1 MINIKS
7 DSRRIK
13 KGDIFVALDG
23 INSNGSC
30 YIQNAIASGASKI
43 VCKQGSFDVETINVT
58 DPKKYLTNYLIDNY
72 GKYLD
77 EMKIIGITGT
87 NGKTTVAYLIYQ
99 MLNSLGLKCA
109 YIGTIG
115 FYLDKKVYSLPNTSP
130 DTCML
135 YEMIMEAYD
144 NGFKHIVIEVSSQGL
159 AYNRFDGINFDY
171 AIFTNLTLDHLDFH
185 KTMENYALA
194 KKKLFQKLKESGI
207 GLVNADDKYKKYF
220 TCKNLVTYGLDSGDY
235 RVIDYKLSMNDTM
248 IDIEY
253 KDNRYKYLYPLIGKY
268 NIYNMVATIAL
279 LNQMGIDFSKINTR
293 NIKSPDGR
301 MDILKY
307 KGNTIIIDYAH
318 TPDAMDNIY
327 KTIKPLVKGKI
338 ITVFG
343 CTGSRE
349 REKRPLMMQ
358 LALNN
363 SDYVYV
369 TSDDLHEESFSD
381 IVSDMLKNV
390 VSNKYEVIQDRGV
403 AIKKAMDRLSS
414 SDMLLIL
421 GKGHE
426 QFIIVGNKQIPF
438 NDHKKVMEIIE
449 NMKSS
454 DKV

>member
-144 NGFKHIVIEVSSQGL
+144 NGFRHIVIEVSSQGL

-349 REKRPLMMQ
+349 KAKRPIMMQ
-358 LALNN
+358 LALEN
-363 SDYVYV
+363 SSYVYV
-369 TSDDLHEESFSD
+369 TSDDLHEESFND
-381 IVSDMLKNV
+381 IVTDMTKNV
-390 VSNKYEVIQDRGV
+390 VSDKYEVIKNRGKAIME
-403 AIKKAMDRLSS
+403 AIKKLSIA
-414 SDMLLIL
+414 DTLLIL

-426 QFIIVGNKQIPF
+426 QFIIVGNKKIPF
-438 NDHKKVMEIIE
+438 NDHAKVVEILE
-449 NMKSS
+449 SLR
-454 DKV
+454 VR

>member
-144 NGFKHIVIEVSSQGL
+144 NGFRHIVIEVSSQGL

-279 LNQMGIDFSKINTR
+279 LNQMGIYFSKINTR

-307 KGNTIIIDYAH
+307 KENTIIIDYAH

-349 REKRPLMMQ
+349 KAKRPIMMQ
-358 LALNN
+358 LALEN
-363 SDYVYV
+363 SSYVYV
-369 TSDDLHEESFSD
+369 TSDDLHEESFND
-381 IVSDMLKNV
+381 IVSDMTKNV
-390 VSNKYEVIQDRGV
+390 VSDKYEVIKNRGKAIME
-403 AIKKAMDRLSS
+403 AIKKLSIA
-414 SDMLLIL
+414 DTLLIL

-426 QFIIVGNKQIPF
+426 QFIIVGNKKIPF
-438 NDHKKVMEIIE
+438 NDHAKVVEILE
-449 NMKSS
+449 SLR
-454 DKV
+454 VR

>member
-13 KGDIFVALDG
+13 NGDIFVALDG

-30 YIQNAIASGASKI
+30 YIQNAIEAGASKI
-43 VCKQGSFDVETINVT
+43 VCRQGSFDVETINVA
-58 DPKKYLTNYLIDNY
+58 DPKKYLTNYLVDNY
-72 GKYLD
+72 GKYLS

-87 NGKTTVAYLIYQ
+87 NGKTTTAYLIYQ
-99 MLNSLGLKCA
+99 LLNSLGLKCA

-135 YEMIMEAYD
+135 YEMLMETYD
-144 NGFKHIVIEVSSQGL
+144 NGFKYIVIEVSSQGL
-159 AYNRFDGINFDY
+159 AYKRFDGINFDY

-185 KTMENYALA
+185 KSMENYALA
-194 KKKLFQKLKESGI
+194 KQKLFQKLKPDGI
-207 GLVNADDKYKKYF
+207 GIVNSDDKYKKYF
-220 TCKNLVTYGLDSGDY
+220 TCKNLVTYGIDSGDY
-235 RVIDYKLSMNDTM
+235 SVIDYKLQVDNTI
-248 IDIEY
+248 IDIKY
-253 KDNRYKYLYPLIGKY
+253 KNNSYKYIYPLIGKY

-279 LNQMGIDFSKINTR
+279 LNQMGFDFSKINTN

-307 KGNTIIIDYAH
+307 KDNTIIIDYAH
-318 TPDAMDNIY
+318 TPDAMDNVY
-327 KTIKPLVKGKI
+327 KAVKPLVKGRI

-349 REKRPLMMQ
+349 KEKRPIMMQ

-369 TSDDLHEESFSD
+369 TSDDLHEESFDD
-381 IVSDMLKNV
+381 IVSDMTKNV
-390 VSNKYEVIQDRGV
+390 VSDKYEVIQDRGV
-403 AIKKAMDRLSS
+403 AITEAINRLSS

-426 QFIIVGNKQIPF
+426 QFIIVGNRQIPF
-438 NDHKKVMEIIE
+438 NDHKKVVEIIE
-449 NMKSS
+449 DMKVS
-454 DKV
+454 K

>member
-43 VCKQGSFDVETINVT
+43 VCKQGSFDVETINVA

-144 NGFKHIVIEVSSQGL
+144 NGFRHIVIEVSSQGL

-253 KDNRYKYLYPLIGKY
+253 KDNRYKYLYPVMGKY

-307 KGNTIIIDYAH
+307 KENTIIIDYAH

-349 REKRPLMMQ
+349 KAKRPIMMQ
-358 LALNN
+358 LALEN
-363 SDYVYV
+363 SSYVYV
-369 TSDDLHEESFSD
+369 TSDDLHEESFND
-381 IVSDMLKNV
+381 IVSDMTKNV
-390 VSNKYEVIQDRGV
+390 VSDKYEVIKNRGKAIME
-403 AIKKAMDRLSS
+403 AIKKLSIA
-414 SDMLLIL
+414 DTLLIL

-426 QFIIVGNKQIPF
+426 QFIIVGNKKIPF
-438 NDHKKVMEIIE
+438 NDHAKVVEILE
-449 NMKSS
+449 SLR
-454 DKV
+454 VR

>member
-87 NGKTTVAYLIYQ
+87 NGKTTTAYLIYQ

-144 NGFKHIVIEVSSQGL
+144 NGFRHIVIEVSSQGL

-349 REKRPLMMQ
+349 KAKRPIMMQ
-358 LALNN
+358 LALEN
-363 SDYVYV
+363 SSYVYV
-369 TSDDLHEESFSD
+369 TSDDLHEESFND
-381 IVSDMLKNV
+381 IVSDMTKNV
-390 VSNKYEVIQDRGV
+390 VSDKYEVIKNRGKAIME
-403 AIKKAMDRLSS
+403 AIKKLSIA
-414 SDMLLIL
+414 DTLLIL

-426 QFIIVGNKQIPF
+426 QFIIVGNKKIPF
-438 NDHKKVMEIIE
+438 NDHAKVVEILE
-449 NMKSS
+449 SLR
-454 DKV
+454 VR

>member
-144 NGFKHIVIEVSSQGL
+144 NGFRHIVIEVSSQGL

-253 KDNRYKYLYPLIGKY
+253 KANRYKYLYPLIGKY

-338 ITVFG
+338 ITVFE

-349 REKRPLMMQ
+349 KAKRPIMMQ
-358 LALNN
+358 LALEN
-363 SDYVYV
+363 SSYVYV
-369 TSDDLHEESFSD
+369 TSDDLHEESFND
-381 IVSDMLKNV
+381 IVSDMTKNV
-390 VSNKYEVIQDRGV
+390 VSDKYEVIKNRGKAIME
-403 AIKKAMDRLSS
+403 AIKKLSIA
-414 SDMLLIL
+414 DTLLIL

-426 QFIIVGNKQIPF
+426 QFIIVGNKKIPF
-438 NDHKKVMEIIE
+438 NDHAKVVEILE
-449 NMKSS
+449 SLR
-454 DKV
+454 VR

>member
-99 MLNSLGLKCA
+99 MLNSLGLECA

-144 NGFKHIVIEVSSQGL
+144 NGFRHIVIEVSSQGL

-349 REKRPLMMQ
+349 KAKRPIMMQ
-358 LALNN
+358 LALEN
-363 SDYVYV
+363 SSYVYV
-369 TSDDLHEESFSD
+369 TSDDLHEESFND
-381 IVSDMLKNV
+381 IVSDMTKNV
-390 VSNKYEVIQDRGV
+390 VSDKYEVIKNRGKAILE
-403 AIKKAMDRLSS
+403 AIKKLSIA
-414 SDMLLIL
+414 DTLLIL

-426 QFIIVGNKQIPF
+426 QFIIVGNKKIPF
-438 NDHKKVMEIIE
+438 NDHAKVVEILE
-449 NMKSS
+449 SLR
-454 DKV
+454 VR

>member
-99 MLNSLGLKCA
+99 MLNSLGLECA

-144 NGFKHIVIEVSSQGL
+144 NGFRHIVIEVSSQGL

-349 REKRPLMMQ
+349 KAKRPIMMQ
-358 LALNN
+358 LALEN
-363 SDYVYV
+363 SSYVYV
-369 TSDDLHEESFSD
+369 TSDDLHEESFND
-381 IVSDMLKNV
+381 IVSDMTKNV
-390 VSNKYEVIQDRGV
+390 VSDKYEVIKNRGKAIME
-403 AIKKAMDRLSS
+403 AIKKLSIA
-414 SDMLLIL
+414 DTLLIL

-426 QFIIVGNKQIPF
+426 QFIIVGNKKIPF
-438 NDHKKVMEIIE
+438 NDHAKVVEILE
-449 NMKSS
+449 SLR
-454 DKV
+454 VR

>member
-144 NGFKHIVIEVSSQGL
+144 NGFRHIVIEVSSQGL

-253 KDNRYKYLYPLIGKY
+253 KANRYKYLYPLIGKY

-349 REKRPLMMQ
+349 KAKRPIMMQ
-358 LALNN
+358 LALEN
-363 SDYVYV
+363 SSYVYV
-369 TSDDLHEESFSD
+369 TSDDLHEESFND
-381 IVSDMLKNV
+381 IVSDMTKNV
-390 VSNKYEVIQDRGV
+390 VSDKYEVIKNRGKAIME
-403 AIKKAMDRLSS
+403 AIKKLSIA
-414 SDMLLIL
+414 DTLLIL

-426 QFIIVGNKQIPF
+426 QFIIVGNKKIPF
-438 NDHKKVMEIIE
+438 NDHAKVVEILE
-449 NMKSS
+449 SLR
-454 DKV
+454 VR

>member
-144 NGFKHIVIEVSSQGL
+144 KGFRHIVIEVSSQGL

-220 TCKNLVTYGLDSGDY
+220 TCKNLVTYGIASGDY
-235 RVIDYKLSMNDTM
+235 RVVDYKLSMNDTM

-268 NIYNMVATIAL
+268 NIYNMIATIAL

-349 REKRPLMMQ
+349 KAKRPIMMQ
-358 LALNN
+358 LALEN
-363 SDYVYV
+363 SSYVYV
-369 TSDDLHEESFSD
+369 TSDDLHEESFND
-381 IVSDMLKNV
+381 IVSDMTKNV
-390 VSNKYEVIQDRGV
+390 VSDKYEVIQNRGKAIME
-403 AIKKAMDRLSS
+403 AIKKLSIA
-414 SDMLLIL
+414 DTLLIL

-426 QFIIVGNKQIPF
+426 QFIIVGNKKIPF
-438 NDHKKVMEIIE
+438 NDHAKVVEILE
-449 NMKSS
+449 SLR
-454 DKV
+454 VR

>member
-144 NGFKHIVIEVSSQGL
+144 NGFRHIVIEVSSQGL

-253 KDNRYKYLYPLIGKY
+253 KANRYKYLYPLIGKY

-349 REKRPLMMQ
+349 KAKRPIMMQ
-358 LALNN
+358 LALEN
-363 SDYVYV
+363 SSYVYV
-369 TSDDLHEESFSD
+369 TSDDLHEESFND
-381 IVSDMLKNV
+381 IVSDMTKNV
-390 VSNKYEVIQDRGV
+390 VSDKYEVIKNRGKAIME
-403 AIKKAMDRLSS
+403 AIKKLSIA
-414 SDMLLIL
+414 DTLLIL

-426 QFIIVGNKQIPF
+426 QFIIVGNKKIPF
-438 NDHKKVMEIIE
+438 NDHKVVEEILKKVE
-449 NMKSS
+449 
-454 DKV
+454 VR

>member
-1 MINIKS
+1 
-7 DSRRIK
+7 
-13 KGDIFVALDG
+13 
-23 INSNGSC
+23 
-30 YIQNAIASGASKI
+30 
-43 VCKQGSFDVETINVT
+43 
-58 DPKKYLTNYLIDNY
+58 
-72 GKYLD
+72 
-77 EMKIIGITGT
+77 MKIIGITGT
-87 NGKTTVAYLIYQ
+87 NGKTTTAYLIYQ

-144 NGFKHIVIEVSSQGL
+144 NGFRHIVIEVSSQGL

-307 KGNTIIIDYAH
+307 KENTIIIDYAH

-349 REKRPLMMQ
+349 KAKRPIMMQ
-358 LALNN
+358 LALEN
-363 SDYVYV
+363 SSYVYV
-369 TSDDLHEESFSD
+369 TSDDLHEESFND
-381 IVSDMLKNV
+381 IVSDMTKNV
-390 VSNKYEVIQDRGV
+390 VSDKYEVIQNRGKAIME
-403 AIKKAMDRLSS
+403 AIKKLSIA
-414 SDMLLIL
+414 DTLLIL

-426 QFIIVGNKQIPF
+426 QFIIVGNKKIPF
-438 NDHKKVMEIIE
+438 NDHAKVVEILE
-449 NMKSS
+449 SLR
-454 DKV
+454 VR

>member
-115 FYLDKKVYSLPNTSP
+115 FYLDKKVYSLSNTSP

-144 NGFKHIVIEVSSQGL
+144 NGFRHIVIEVSSQGL

-349 REKRPLMMQ
+349 KAKRPIMMQ
-358 LALNN
+358 LALEN
-363 SDYVYV
+363 SSYVYV
-369 TSDDLHEESFSD
+369 TSDDLHEESFND
-381 IVSDMLKNV
+381 IVSDMTKNV
-390 VSNKYEVIQDRGV
+390 VSDKYEVIKNRGKAIME
-403 AIKKAMDRLSS
+403 AIKKLSIA
-414 SDMLLIL
+414 DTLLIL

-426 QFIIVGNKQIPF
+426 QFIIVGNKKIPF
-438 NDHKKVMEIIE
+438 NDHAKVVEILE
-449 NMKSS
+449 SLR
-454 DKV
+454 VR

>member
-279 LNQMGIDFSKINTR
+279 INQMGIDFNKINTN
-293 NIKSPDGR
+293 NIKNPDGR
-301 MDILKY
+301 MDMLKY
-307 KGNTIIIDYAH
+307 KDNTIIIDYAH
-318 TPDAMDNIY
+318 TPDAMDNVY
-327 KTIKPLVKGKI
+327 KAVKPLVKGHI

>member
-87 NGKTTVAYLIYQ
+87 NGKTTTAYLIYQ

-115 FYLDKKVYSLPNTSP
+115 FYLDKKVYSLSNTSP

-144 NGFKHIVIEVSSQGL
+144 NGFRHIVIEVSSQGL

-279 LNQMGIDFSKINTR
+279 LNQMGIDFSKINT
-293 NIKSPDGR
+293 
-301 MDILKY
+301 
-307 KGNTIIIDYAH
+307 
-318 TPDAMDNIY
+318 
-327 KTIKPLVKGKI
+327 
-338 ITVFG
+338 
-343 CTGSRE
+343 
-349 REKRPLMMQ
+349 
-358 LALNN
+358 
-363 SDYVYV
+363 
-369 TSDDLHEESFSD
+369 
-381 IVSDMLKNV
+381 
-390 VSNKYEVIQDRGV
+390 
-403 AIKKAMDRLSS
+403 
-414 SDMLLIL
+414 
-421 GKGHE
+421 
-426 QFIIVGNKQIPF
+426 
-438 NDHKKVMEIIE
+438 
-449 NMKSS
+449 
-454 DKV
+454 

>member
-144 NGFKHIVIEVSSQGL
+144 NGFRHIVIEVSSQGL

-349 REKRPLMMQ
+349 KAKRPIMMQ
-358 LALNN
+358 LALEN
-363 SDYVYV
+363 SSYVYV
-369 TSDDLHEESFSD
+369 TSDDLHEESFND
-381 IVSDMLKNV
+381 IVSDMTKNV
-390 VSNKYEVIQDRGV
+390 VSDKYEVIKNRGKAIME
-403 AIKKAMDRLSS
+403 AIKKLSIA
-414 SDMLLIL
+414 DTLLIL

-426 QFIIVGNKQIPF
+426 QFIIVGNKKIPF
-438 NDHKKVMEIIE
+438 NDHAKVVEILE
-449 NMKSS
+449 SLR
-454 DKV
+454 VR

>member
-30 YIQNAIASGASKI
+30 YIQNAIVSGASKI

-144 NGFKHIVIEVSSQGL
+144 NGFRHIVIEVSSQGL

-268 NIYNMVATIAL
+268 NIYNMIATIAL

-307 KGNTIIIDYAH
+307 KGNTIIIDYEH

-349 REKRPLMMQ
+349 KAKRPIMMQ
-358 LALNN
+358 LALEN
-363 SDYVYV
+363 SSYVYV
-369 TSDDLHEESFSD
+369 TSDDLHEESFND
-381 IVSDMLKNV
+381 IVSDMTKNV
-390 VSNKYEVIQDRGV
+390 VSDKYEVIKNRGKAIME
-403 AIKKAMDRLSS
+403 AIKKLSIA
-414 SDMLLIL
+414 DTLLIL

-426 QFIIVGNKQIPF
+426 QFIIVGNKKIPF
-438 NDHKKVMEIIE
+438 NDHEKVVEILE
-449 NMKSS
+449 SLR
-454 DKV
+454 VR

>member
-144 NGFKHIVIEVSSQGL
+144 NGFRHIVIEVSSQGL

-194 KKKLFQKLKESGI
+194 KKKLFQKLKDNGI

-307 KGNTIIIDYAH
+307 KENTIIIDYAH

-349 REKRPLMMQ
+349 KAKRPIMMQ
-358 LALNN
+358 LALEN
-363 SDYVYV
+363 SSYVYV
-369 TSDDLHEESFSD
+369 TSDDLHEESFND
-381 IVSDMLKNV
+381 IVSDMTKNV
-390 VSNKYEVIQDRGV
+390 VSDKYEVIKNRGKAIME
-403 AIKKAMDRLSS
+403 AIKKLSIA
-414 SDMLLIL
+414 DTLLIL

-426 QFIIVGNKQIPF
+426 QFIIVGNKKIPF
-438 NDHKKVMEIIE
+438 NDHAKVVEILE
-449 NMKSS
+449 SLR
-454 DKV
+454 VR

>member
-87 NGKTTVAYLIYQ
+87 NGKTTTAYLIYQ

-194 KKKLFQKLKESGI
+194 KKKLFQKLKKSGI

-220 TCKNLVTYGLDSGDY
+220 TCQNLVTYGIASGDY

-268 NIYNMVATIAL
+268 NIYNMIATIAL

-307 KGNTIIIDYAH
+307 KENTIIIDYAH

-327 KTIKPLVKGKI
+327 KTVKPLVKGKI

-349 REKRPLMMQ
+349 KAKRPIMMQ
-358 LALNN
+358 LALEN
-363 SDYVYV
+363 SSYVYV
-369 TSDDLHEESFSD
+369 TSDDLHEETFND
-381 IVSDMLKNV
+381 IVSDMTKNV
-390 VSNKYEVIQDRGV
+390 VSDKYEVIQDRGIAIME
-403 AIKKAMDRLSS
+403 AIKRLSIA
-414 SDMLLIL
+414 DTLLIL

-426 QFIIVGNKQIPF
+426 QFIIVGNKKIPF
-438 NDHKKVMEIIE
+438 NDRAKVVEILE
-449 NMKSS
+449 SLR
-454 DKV
+454 VC

>member
-58 DPKKYLTNYLIDNY
+58 DPKKYLTNYLIDTY
-72 GKYLD
+72 GNYLD

-115 FYLDKKVYSLPNTSP
+115 FYLNKKVYSLPNTSP

-144 NGFKHIVIEVSSQGL
+144 NGFRHIVIEVSSQGL

-220 TCKNLVTYGLDSGDY
+220 TCKNLVTYGIASGDY

-279 LNQMGIDFSKINTR
+279 LNQMGIDFNKINTR

-307 KGNTIIIDYAH
+307 KENTIIIDYAH

-349 REKRPLMMQ
+349 KVKRPIMMQ
-358 LALNN
+358 LALEN
-363 SDYVYV
+363 SSYVYV
-369 TSDDLHEESFSD
+369 TSDDLHEESFND
-381 IVSDMLKNV
+381 IVSDMTKNV
-390 VSNKYEVIQDRGV
+390 VSDKYEVIQNRGKAIME
-403 AIKKAMDRLSS
+403 AIKKLSIA
-414 SDMLLIL
+414 DTLLIL

-426 QFIIVGNKQIPF
+426 QFIIVGNKKIPF
-438 NDHKKVMEIIE
+438 NDHAKVVEILE
-449 NMKSS
+449 SLR
-454 DKV
+454 VR

>member
-144 NGFKHIVIEVSSQGL
+144 NGFRHIVIEVSSQGL

-220 TCKNLVTYGLDSGDY
+220 TCQNLVTYGIASGDY

-349 REKRPLMMQ
+349 KAKRPIMMQ
-358 LALNN
+358 LALEN
-363 SDYVYV
+363 SSYVYV
-369 TSDDLHEESFSD
+369 TSDDLHEESFND
-381 IVSDMLKNV
+381 IVSDMTKNV
-390 VSNKYEVIQDRGV
+390 VSDKYEVIKNRGKAIME
-403 AIKKAMDRLSS
+403 AIKKLSIA
-414 SDMLLIL
+414 DTLLIL

-426 QFIIVGNKQIPF
+426 QFIIVGNKKIPF
-438 NDHKKVMEIIE
+438 NDHAKVVEILE
-449 NMKSS
+449 SLR
-454 DKV
+454 VR

>member
-43 VCKQGSFDVETINVT
+43 VCKQGYFDVETINVT

-144 NGFKHIVIEVSSQGL
+144 NGFRHIVIEVSSQGL

-338 ITVFG
+338 INVFG

-349 REKRPLMMQ
+349 KAKRPIMMQ
-358 LALNN
+358 LALEN
-363 SDYVYV
+363 SSYVYV
-369 TSDDLHEESFSD
+369 TSDDLHEESFND
-381 IVSDMLKNV
+381 IVSDMTKNV
-390 VSNKYEVIQDRGV
+390 VSDKYEVIKNRGKAIME
-403 AIKKAMDRLSS
+403 AIKKLSIA
-414 SDMLLIL
+414 DTLLIL

-426 QFIIVGNKQIPF
+426 QFIIVGNKKIPF
-438 NDHKKVMEIIE
+438 NDHAKVVEILE
-449 NMKSS
+449 SLR
-454 DKV
+454 VR

>member
-144 NGFKHIVIEVSSQGL
+144 NGFRHIVIEVSSQGL

-268 NIYNMVATIAL
+268 NIYNMVATIAF

-349 REKRPLMMQ
+349 KAKRPIMMQ
-358 LALNN
+358 LALEN
-363 SDYVYV
+363 SSYVYV
-369 TSDDLHEESFSD
+369 TSDDLHEESFND
-381 IVSDMLKNV
+381 IVSDMTKNV
-390 VSNKYEVIQDRGV
+390 VSDKYEVIKNRGKAIME
-403 AIKKAMDRLSS
+403 AIKKLSIA
-414 SDMLLIL
+414 DTLLIL

-426 QFIIVGNKQIPF
+426 QFIIVGNKKIPF
-438 NDHKKVMEIIE
+438 NDHAKVVEILE
-449 NMKSS
+449 SLR
-454 DKV
+454 VR

>member
-144 NGFKHIVIEVSSQGL
+144 NGFRHIVIEVSSQGL

-220 TCKNLVTYGLDSGDY
+220 TCKNLVTYGIASGDY
-235 RVIDYKLSMNDTM
+235 RVVDYKLSMNDTM

-349 REKRPLMMQ
+349 KAKRPIMMQ
-358 LALNN
+358 LALEN
-363 SDYVYV
+363 SSYVYV
-369 TSDDLHEESFSD
+369 TSDDLHEESFND
-381 IVSDMLKNV
+381 IVSDMTKNV
-390 VSNKYEVIQDRGV
+390 VSDKYEVIQNRGKAIME
-403 AIKKAMDRLSS
+403 AIKKLSIA
-414 SDMLLIL
+414 DTLLIL

-426 QFIIVGNKQIPF
+426 QFIIVGNKKIPF
-438 NDHKKVMEIIE
+438 NDHAKVVEILE
-449 NMKSS
+449 SLR
-454 DKV
+454 VR

>member
-144 NGFKHIVIEVSSQGL
+144 NGFRHIVIEVSSQGL

-307 KGNTIIIDYAH
+307 KENTIIIDYAH

-349 REKRPLMMQ
+349 KAKRPIMMQ
-358 LALNN
+358 LALEN
-363 SDYVYV
+363 SSYVYV
-369 TSDDLHEESFSD
+369 TSDDLHEESFND
-381 IVSDMLKNV
+381 IVSDMTKNV
-390 VSNKYEVIQDRGV
+390 VSDKYEVIKNRGKAIME
-403 AIKKAMDRLSS
+403 AIKKLSIA
-414 SDMLLIL
+414 DTLLIL

-426 QFIIVGNKQIPF
+426 QFIIVGNKKIPF
-438 NDHKKVMEIIE
+438 NDHAKVVEILE
-449 NMKSS
+449 SLR
-454 DKV
+454 VR

>member
-87 NGKTTVAYLIYQ
+87 NGKTTTAYLIYQ

-144 NGFKHIVIEVSSQGL
+144 NGFRHIVIEVSSQGL

-349 REKRPLMMQ
+349 KAKRPIMMQ
-358 LALNN
+358 LALEN
-363 SDYVYV
+363 SSYVYV
-369 TSDDLHEESFSD
+369 TSDDLHEESFND
-381 IVSDMLKNV
+381 IVTDMTKNV
-390 VSNKYEVIQDRGV
+390 VSDKYEVIKNRGKAIME
-403 AIKKAMDRLSS
+403 AIKKLSIA
-414 SDMLLIL
+414 DTLLIL

-426 QFIIVGNKQIPF
+426 QFIIVGNKKIPF
-438 NDHKKVMEIIE
+438 NDHAKVVEILE
-449 NMKSS
+449 SLR
-454 DKV
+454 VR

>member
-144 NGFKHIVIEVSSQGL
+144 KGFRHIVIEVSSQGL

-268 NIYNMVATIAL
+268 NIYNMIATIAL

-349 REKRPLMMQ
+349 KAKRPIMMQ
-358 LALNN
+358 LALEN
-363 SDYVYV
+363 SSYVYV
-369 TSDDLHEESFSD
+369 TSDDLHEESFND
-381 IVSDMLKNV
+381 IVSDMTKNV
-390 VSNKYEVIQDRGV
+390 VSDKYEVIKNRGKAIME
-403 AIKKAMDRLSS
+403 AIKKLSIA
-414 SDMLLIL
+414 DTLLIL

-426 QFIIVGNKQIPF
+426 QFIIVGNKKIPF
-438 NDHKKVMEIIE
+438 NDHAKVVEILE
-449 NMKSS
+449 SLR
-454 DKV
+454 VR

>member
-349 REKRPLMMQ
+349 KAKRPIMMQ
-358 LALNN
+358 LALEN
-363 SDYVYV
+363 SSYVYV
-369 TSDDLHEESFSD
+369 TSDDLHEESFND
-381 IVSDMLKNV
+381 IVSDMTKNV
-390 VSNKYEVIQDRGV
+390 VSDKYEVIKNRGKAIME
-403 AIKKAMDRLSS
+403 AIKKLSIA
-414 SDMLLIL
+414 DTLLIL

-426 QFIIVGNKQIPF
+426 QFIIVGNKKIPF
-438 NDHKKVMEIIE
+438 NDHAKVVEILE
-449 NMKSS
+449 SLR
-454 DKV
+454 VR

>member
-87 NGKTTVAYLIYQ
+87 NGKTTTAYLIYQ

-115 FYLDKKVYSLPNTSP
+115 FYLDKKVYSLSNTSP

-144 NGFKHIVIEVSSQGL
+144 NGFRHIVIEVSSQGL

-349 REKRPLMMQ
+349 KAKRPIMMQ
-358 LALNN
+358 LALEN
-363 SDYVYV
+363 SSYVYV
-369 TSDDLHEESFSD
+369 TSDDLHEESFND
-381 IVSDMLKNV
+381 IVSDMTKNV
-390 VSNKYEVIQDRGV
+390 VSDKYEVIKNRGKAIME
-403 AIKKAMDRLSS
+403 AIKKLSIA
-414 SDMLLIL
+414 DTLLIL

-426 QFIIVGNKQIPF
+426 QFIIVGNKKIPF
-438 NDHKKVMEIIE
+438 NDHAKVVEILE
-449 NMKSS
+449 SLR
-454 DKV
+454 VR

>member
-144 NGFKHIVIEVSSQGL
+144 NGFRHIVIEVSSQGL

-253 KDNRYKYLYPLIGKY
+253 KANRYKYLYPLIGKY

-349 REKRPLMMQ
+349 KAKRPIMMQ
-358 LALNN
+358 LALEN
-363 SDYVYV
+363 SSYVYV
-369 TSDDLHEESFSD
+369 TSDDLHEESFND
-381 IVSDMLKNV
+381 IVTDMTKNV
-390 VSNKYEVIQDRGV
+390 VSDKYEVIKNRGKAIME
-403 AIKKAMDRLSS
+403 AIKKLSIA
-414 SDMLLIL
+414 DTLLIL

-426 QFIIVGNKQIPF
+426 QFIIVGNKKIPF
-438 NDHKKVMEIIE
+438 NDHAKVVEILE
-449 NMKSS
+449 SLR
-454 DKV
+454 VR

>member
-144 NGFKHIVIEVSSQGL
+144 NGFRHIVIEVSSQGL

-194 KKKLFQKLKESGI
+194 KKKLFQKLKDNGI

-349 REKRPLMMQ
+349 KAKRPIMMQ
-358 LALNN
+358 LALEN
-363 SDYVYV
+363 SSYVYV
-369 TSDDLHEESFSD
+369 TSDDLHEESFND
-381 IVSDMLKNV
+381 IASDMTKNV
-390 VSNKYEVIQDRGV
+390 VSDKYEVIKNRGKAIME
-403 AIKKAMDRLSS
+403 AIKKLSIA
-414 SDMLLIL
+414 DTLLIL

-426 QFIIVGNKQIPF
+426 QFIIVGNKKIPF
-438 NDHKKVMEIIE
+438 NDHAKVVEILE
-449 NMKSS
+449 SLR
-454 DKV
+454 VR

>member
-87 NGKTTVAYLIYQ
+87 NGKTTTAYLIYQ

-144 NGFKHIVIEVSSQGL
+144 NGFRHIVIEVSSQGL

-171 AIFTNLTLDHLDFH
+171 ALFTNLTLDHLDFH

-220 TCKNLVTYGLDSGDY
+220 TCKNLVTYGIASGDY

-349 REKRPLMMQ
+349 KAKRPIMMQ
-358 LALNN
+358 LALEN
-363 SDYVYV
+363 SSYVYV
-369 TSDDLHEESFSD
+369 TSDDLHEESFND
-381 IVSDMLKNV
+381 IVSDMTKNV
-390 VSNKYEVIQDRGV
+390 VSDKYEVIKNRGKAIME
-403 AIKKAMDRLSS
+403 AIKKLSIA
-414 SDMLLIL
+414 DTLLIL

-426 QFIIVGNKQIPF
+426 QFIIVGNKKIPF
-438 NDHKKVMEIIE
+438 NDHAKVVEILE
-449 NMKSS
+449 SLR
-454 DKV
+454 VR